1 MEDKMVSVFRKLIYI
16 FLSIGILLTTSM
28 VINVHADV
36 APPDQPTGANLV
48 PDKETTNVRMM
59 FEMVIIDVQPDLLPE
74 TQNAWGVSDWAKVT
88 ASFQMQNTGTK
99 IEKMDVRFPL
109 MIPSGSGDGF
119 GNQPELEDF
128 HVEVDGKF
136 LDYRETTTDNPS
148 DYDKTPLKWAAF
160 PVTFIP
166 GKEIKIVITYQ
177 VKATGYSPFAEFGY
191 ILETGAGW
199 KDTIGDGRIVVRLP
213 YEASAENFLLD
224 NATNN
229 FIFTGHDAVYSFKN
243 LEPTPESNIHV
254 TLVEPVIWTQVVT
267 GRQAVIDDP
276 MNGQTWGELAEA
288 LGKSIS
294 YSKPWIREDSAGAKL
309 FEESLTAYDQ
319 AVKLAPDQFIWHY
332 GYANLIWQS
341 EYFNSDPDM
350 TLIQKM
356 LIQYSTARSIDP
368 KNEDLYYQLKN
379 ISETHPEWIE
389 INGSGFIFPT
399 VSQDEIVLESETVVP
414 EITSTEIQTLES
426 TAQPELSPTDT
437 NQTPSGRGGGGRSTL
452 YCCSIPIPLAGVL
465 MVSAVQIKK
474 KRASQN
480 ADQ

>member
-1 MEDKMVSVFRKLIYI
+1 MVPVFRKLICI
-16 FLSIGILLTTSM
+16 SLTIGILICTST
-28 VINVHADV
+28 VTLVQADV

-48 PDKETTNVRMM
+48 PGKETTNVRMIS
-59 FEMVIIDVQPDLLPE
+59 EEVIIDVQPDLLPA

-119 GNQPELEDF
+119 GNQPELEGF
-128 HVEVDGKF
+128 RVEVDGKF
-136 LDYRETTTDNPS
+136 LDYKETTTENPS
-148 DYDKTPLKWAAF
+148 DYDQTPLKWAVF

-166 GKEIKIVITYQ
+166 DIETNIVVTYQ

-199 KDTIGDGRIVVRLP
+199 KDSIGDGKIIVRLP
-213 YEASAENFLLD
+213 YEATAENFLLD
-224 NATNN
+224 DATRD
-229 FIFTGHDAVYSFKN
+229 FIFTGHDAVYSFTN

-254 TLVEPVIWTQVVT
+254 TLVEPVIWSQVVE
-267 GRQAVIDDP
+267 GRQSVKDDP
-276 MNGQTWGELAEA
+276 MSGQSWGELAEA

-294 YSKPWIREDSAGAKL
+294 FSKPWIREDPAGTKL
-309 FEESLTAYDQ
+309 FTESLAAYNQ

-341 EYFNSDPDM
+341 EYYNSDPDM

-356 LIQYSTARSIDP
+356 LIQYSAAWTIDP

-379 ISETHPEWIE
+379 ISETHPDWITSDD
-389 INGSGFIFPT
+389 SGFRFPT
-399 VSQDEIVLESETVVP
+399 IPRESIVNETVPVEP
-414 EITSTEIQTLES
+414 EKTTAETSHI
-426 TAQPELSPTDT
+426 
-437 NQTPSGRGGGGRSTL
+437 
-452 YCCSIPIPLAGVL
+452 CSHFPIRFIANRD
-465 MVSAVQIKK
+465 K
-474 KRASQN
+474 
-480 ADQ
+480 